1 LYDSCYRC
9 PLSVYID
16 VTVDDKLERL
26 VIAGSPSRAE
36 LEEARLKLITEF
48 SELSGN
54 RETQVFNE
62 ILNSYYKQ
70 RVLIVGLEASLRLIA
85 CGRFDAATEYLNKN
99 GVRCSVPGSDEDVN
113 ALVEKVQVKLKV
125 YNSNLI
131 KINGQCRPLMKK
143 GEKPTRKYYN
153 RLLITLS
160 TCEVIKMQLNPNKMT
175 VAEFAEYLN
184 MFNEYQ
190 NLLIMKRNGKH

>member
-1 LYDSCYRC
+1 VC

-26 VIAGSPSRAE
+26 VIGGSPSRAE
-36 LEEARLKLITEF
+36 LEEARRRLIAEF

-54 RETQVFNE
+54 GDARVFGE
-62 ILNSYYKQ
+62 VLEAYCRQ
-70 RVLIVGLEASLRLIA
+70 RVLIVGLEASLRLIGF
-85 CGRFDAATEYLNKN
+85 GRFDAATEYLNKN
-99 GVRCSVPGSDEDVN
+99 GVKCSVPGSDEDAGVL
-113 ALVEKVQVKLKV
+113 AERVRVKLKNRMAKFKEISGR
-125 YNSNLI
+125 YESLS
-131 KINGQCRPLMKK
+131 GK
-143 GEKPTRKYYN
+143 GEKPTRRYYN

-160 TCEVIKMQLNPNKMT
+160 TCEVIKMQLNANMMT

-190 NLLIMKRNGKH
+190 NHLKMKRNGKY